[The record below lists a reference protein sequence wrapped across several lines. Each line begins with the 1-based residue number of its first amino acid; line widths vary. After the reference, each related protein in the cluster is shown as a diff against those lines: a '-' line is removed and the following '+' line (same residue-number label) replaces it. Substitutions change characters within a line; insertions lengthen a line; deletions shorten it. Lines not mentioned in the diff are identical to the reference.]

1 MLEVLRIGHRPD
13 RDKRMT
19 THVCLTARALGA
31 DRVLVDTADRD
42 LERRLARVSE
52 SFGGAFEVKTG
63 VKWRPLLKGT
73 DATVVHLTMYGE
85 NVAAWEGPRWE
96 TLRTAPHVIAVVGS
110 TKVPGELFELADI
123 NAAVGNQPHSEVA
136 ALAIF
141 LYLLQGGDPLL
152 RKMAGGRLQI
162 VPQER
167 GKQVLDLGGLGEET
181 PDGLGLEL

>member
-1 MLEVLRIGHRPD
+1 MIEVLRIGHRPD

-42 LERRLARVSE
+42 LERRLAWVGE

-85 NVAAWEGPRWE
+85 NVATWEGPRWE
-96 TLRTAPHVIAVVGS
+96 TLRTAPHVIVVVGS
-110 TKVPGELFELADI
+110 TKVPGELYELADV

-141 LYLLQGGDPLL
+141 LYLLQGGDPL
-152 RKMAGGRLQI
+152 RREMAGGRLQI

-167 GKQVLDLGGLGEET
+167 GKRVLDRGDRGEET